1 MDTIMTRKV
10 GFLLL
15 PRFSML
21 SLMSALEPLRVA
33 NRFAGELY
41 QWSFIGATTD
51 PELGDAVLASNGIP
65 VSVTPMGE
73 INKLDRLFVCASY
86 APQDHLSP
94 AITNWLKHRARQST
108 HIGSLETGCYAL
120 AAADLIHNH
129 NTAMHWESQ
138 AAFNETYPKLNLCNS
153 IFNDDGKRFTCAGGS
168 ASMDLVLHQIS
179 QDQNEQLADRVASSL
194 VHQRYQQEEVGQR
207 SILLHSPQQIA
218 LKPVIEAMAA
228 NIEIPLEGVALA
240 AIQKVSERTLQRQF
254 KQAFGM
260 PARSWYLQ
268 MRLQRARQLLHESN
282 LTVMQAGI
290 ACGFGSNENFCR
302 QYKTMF
308 GHPPSRD
315 RKLDYASAFS
325 SPVA

>member
-1 MDTIMTRKV
+1 MTRKV

-33 NRFAGELY
+33 NRFAGNLY
-41 QWSFIGATTD
+41 EWSFIGATTD
-51 PELGDAVLASNGIP
+51 AELGDAVPASNGIP
-65 VSVTPMGE
+65 VSVIPMSE

-86 APQDHLSP
+86 APQDYLSP
-94 AITNWLKHRARQST
+94 AITHWLKHRAREGT
-108 HIGSLETGCYAL
+108 HIGALETGCYAL
-120 AAADLIHNH
+120 AAADLISNH

-138 AAFNETYPKLNLCNS
+138 AAFNETYPSLSLCHS

-168 ASMDLVLHQIS
+168 GSMDLVLHQIS
-179 QDQNEQLADRVASSL
+179 QDQDEQLADRVANSL
-194 VHQRYQQEEVGQR
+194 IHQRHHQSEVSQR
-207 SILLHSPQQIA
+207 SVLLHSPQQQA
-218 LKPVIEAMAA
+218 LSPVVDAMAA
-228 NIEIPLEGVALA
+228 NIEHPLEAAELA
-240 AIQKVSERTLQRQF
+240 SIQKVSERTLQRQF
-254 KQAFGM
+254 KQAFGLA
-260 PARSWYLQ
+260 PRTWYLQ

-282 LTVMQAGI
+282 LSVMQVGI

-315 RKLDYASAFS
+315 RKLDYASTFS